1 MNTAPK
7 FLFVLT
13 GVAALSLAYPASV
26 QAVPITYTY
35 TGNHFTEVTAPYT
48 TDMFVTVMVT
58 LAEALPPNAMVAVTP
73 TAFTFFDGVQTITNF
88 SPIVGAHFFF
98 NTNPR
103 GEIAFW
109 SVFAADETGAIGTNN
124 HPRVDFDTED
134 FAGNAPL
141 PGPLMA
147 FNFGMQGVWRPGSA
161 TPDTGSTLS
170 LMTLTLIALVLVAR
184 RLQRATA

>member
-1 MNTAPK
+1 HDMNTAPK

-13 GVAALSLAYPASV
+13 AVAAFSIVYSTSV
-26 QAVPITYTY
+26 QAVPTTYQY

-58 LAEALPPNAMVAVTP
+58 LAEALPPNAGVAVTP

-88 SPIVGAHFFF
+88 SPNVFADFFF
-98 NTNPR
+98 ETNPR

-109 SVFAADETGAIGTNN
+109 SVSVADETGVILTDN
-124 HPRVDFDTED
+124 HRRSDFDTTD
-134 FAGNAPL
+134 RAGNAAHTFL
-141 PGPLMA
+141 A

-161 TPDTGSTLS
+161 T
-170 LMTLTLIALVLVAR
+170 
-184 RLQRATA
+184 